1 MVRAIETFS
10 GARAAAVSIF
20 QKSSRV
26 GWPGLVRSWDGE
38 WQQKVVRHRLPF
50 ASTRM
55 PTYARAPHTHTHT
68 HTRACLRN
76 KRGTPHKPTKFSF
89 SSLLQISLIPHC
101 LTLKQRPPTPSSQ
114 LRVNSQVGI
123 SLFFACYCRFE
134 FSGGGPVAGA

>member
-20 QKSSRV
+20 HKSSRV
-26 GWPGLVRSWDGE
+26 GWPGLMRSWDRE

-55 PTYARAPHTHTHT
+55 PTCARTHTHTHT
-68 HTRACLRN
+68 HACLRN
-76 KRGTPHKPTKFSF
+76 KRGTPHSQLSSF
-89 SSLLQISLIPHC
+89 SSLLQIYLIPHC

-123 SLFFACYCRFE
+123 SFFLACYCYVE
-134 FSGGGPVAGA
+134 FTGGGPVAGA